1 MHNNTNTEIMVANLN
16 LLHKFNSL
24 LRFRKFMGWESRR
37 KGVGGQSKFKN
48 LNSLYKTNKLMTYLY
63 NG

>member
-1 MHNNTNTEIMVANLN
+1 MHNNTNTEIMVENLN

-37 KGVGGQSKFKN
+37 GGAAN
-48 LNSLYKTNKLMTYLY
+48 TRT
-63 NG
+63 